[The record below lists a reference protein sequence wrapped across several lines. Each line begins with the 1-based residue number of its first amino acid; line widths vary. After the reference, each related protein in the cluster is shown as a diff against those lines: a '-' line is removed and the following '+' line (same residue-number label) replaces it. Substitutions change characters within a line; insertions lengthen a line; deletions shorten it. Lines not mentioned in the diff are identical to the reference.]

1 MRRIHLASHL
11 SVPELGQRYRQAKD
25 PTERS
30 RWHMLWL
37 LARGYTATAIAELT
51 GYSPY
56 WIGRI
61 ARRYNAEG
69 PAAVVDKRH
78 LRHGPAL
85 TLSAELLEEL
95 RQALQGPA
103 PEGDYWTGRTV
114 AEWLTVKLDRPAPY
128 CLGYAYLRRFGLRP
142 LVPRPRHVQADLQ
155 EQEAFKGGSVSP
167 SGR

>member
-1 MRRIHLASHL
+1 L
-11 SVPELGQRYRQAKD
+11 SIEELGQRYRQAKD

-61 ARRYNAEG
+61 ARRYHSEG
-69 PAAVVDKRH
+69 SAAVIDKRH
-78 LRHGPAL
+78 LRHGSAL

-95 RQALQGPA
+95 RQALHGPA
-103 PEGDYWTGRTV
+103 PEGDRWTGRTV
-114 AEWLTVKLDRPAPY
+114 AEWLTVKLGRPAPS
-128 CLGYAYLRRFGLRP
+128 CLGYASLRRLGLRP
-142 LVPRPRHVQADLQ
+142 LVPRPRHVQADAAK
-155 EQEAFKGGSVSP
+155 QEAFKGGSAPP
-167 SGR
+167 SAR

>member
-11 SVPELGQRYRQAKD
+11 SVQELAQRYRQAKD

-69 PAAVVDKRH
+69 AAAVVDKRH
-78 LRHGPAL
+78 LGRGPAL
-85 TLSAELLEEL
+85 VLSAEQQAEL
-95 RQALQGPA
+95 RQALAGPPPQG
-103 PEGDYWTGRTV
+103 DVWTGRTV
-114 AEWLTVKLDRPAPY
+114 AEWLSGTLGRPAPY

-142 LVPRPRHVQADLQ
+142 LAPRPRHVQADVQ
-155 EQEAFKGGSVSP
+155 EQEAFKRGSALP
-167 SGR
+167 SVR